1 MNLRLLGAFGVCRPA
16 VGFVARVTVLCA
28 LIGQGLGCTA
38 VRNYHAD
45 VRVRR
50 GDALLAQDDLDAAL
64 AEFEAAARLAP
75 QKAEPH
81 SRMGTIYKTW
91 GSFERAIDCFV
102 EALRRNPVSFDD
114 TFHLAQLYQ
123 LTERVADAIRA
134 YLYAIEL
141 RPADF
146 DAQVNLGVC
155 YQQSGQ
161 LDQAVARFQKAIEV
175 DPDRPHA
182 YVNLGVALD
191 ARERY
196 YEAIR
201 AYKEA
206 LERDQDQPLVLVNL
220 ARTYMHQDRLRIAKQ
235 ALRQAI
241 VMDPGFAGAHESLGY
256 CLFRLREF
264 DEAEL
269 AYQRAL
275 LYDRRLPRAYAGLGS
290 INMLRY
296 LQDEADSKARD
307 QALEY
312 WHRSLELE
320 SNQPRLRR
328 LIATYKPARGDPE
341 ELLSVRESVSL
352 ATP

>member
-1 MNLRLLGAFGVCRPA
+1 MNLRLLRESGVLRPA
-16 VGFVARVTVLCA
+16 VGFSVRAAVLCA
-28 LIGQGLGCTA
+28 LIGPGSGCSA

-45 VRVRR
+45 VRLRR
-50 GDALLAQDDLDAAL
+50 GDALLASDRLDAAL

-75 QKAEPH
+75 QKPEPH
-81 SRMGTIYKTW
+81 SRLGTIYKTR
-91 GSFERAIDCFV
+91 GSLEKAIGCFV

-141 RPADF
+141 RPEDF
-146 DAQVNLGVC
+146 DTQVNLGVC
-155 YQQSGQ
+155 YQRSGQ

-175 DPDRPHA
+175 EPDRPHA
-182 YVNLGVALD
+182 YINLGVALD
-191 ARERY
+191 AQERY

-206 LERDQDQPLVLVNL
+206 LERDQNQPLVLVNL
-220 ARTYMHQDRLRIAKQ
+220 ARTYMHQDRLRIAKE

-241 VMDPGFAGAHESLGY
+241 VMEPGFAGAHESLGY

-264 DEAEL
+264 DEAESF
-269 AYQRAL
+269 YKRAL
-275 LYDRRLPRAYAGLGS
+275 LYDWRLPRAHAGLGS
-290 INMLRY
+290 INMLRH
-296 LQDEADSKARD
+296 LKDEDEVEARD

-312 WHRSLELE
+312 WHRSLELDP
-320 SNQPRLRR
+320 NQPRLRR
-328 LIATYKPARGDPE
+328 LLATYTPTRGDPE
-341 ELLSVRESVSL
+341 EILGDQGAVSL
-352 ATP
+352 VSP

>member
-1 MNLRLLGAFGVCRPA
+1 MNLRLRSESGVCRPK
-16 VGFVARVTVLCA
+16 VGFAARAVVLCA
-28 LIGQGLGCTA
+28 VVVSGPGCTA
-38 VRNYHAD
+38 VRNYHSD

-50 GDALLAQDDLDAAL
+50 GDAWLAKNNLEAAL
-64 AEFEAAARLAP
+64 VEFEAAARLAP

-81 SRMGTIYKTW
+81 SRMGTIYKTR
-91 GSFERAIDCFV
+91 GSFEKAIACFT

-141 RPADF
+141 RPEDF

-161 LDQAVARFQKAIEV
+161 LEQAVARFRKAIEV
-175 DPDRPHA
+175 DPVRPHA

-191 ARERY
+191 AQERY

-206 LERDQDQPLVLVNL
+206 LERNQNQPLVLVNL
-220 ARTYMHQDRLRIAKQ
+220 ARTYMHQDRLRIAKE

-241 VMDPGFAGAHESLGY
+241 AMEPGFAGAYESLGY

-264 DEAEL
+264 DEAE
-269 AYQRAL
+269 AVYKRAL
-275 LYDRRLPRAYAGLGS
+275 LYDWRLPRAHAGLGS

-296 LQDEADSKARD
+296 VQDDANTTARD

-312 WHRSLELE
+312 WHRSLELDP
-320 SNQPRLRR
+320 NQPRLRR
-328 LIATYKPARGDPE
+328 LIATYKPSRDDPE
-341 ELLSVRESVSL
+341 NLLSERESVSL
-352 ATP
+352 ASP